1 MHRRNA
7 GTQVEDI
14 VSRKIYRSTT
24 IIILLVIAAL
34 FVSTIPAY
42 ASALDGAL
50 NASKYEQGGIW
61 SNVLHPYAYY
71 PNAAISLP
79 ETAVHEQMVDVQS
92 DLVSNALFE
101 FTSSLITGNENVIT
115 GVYSD
120 KVLAYPVVQQPSD
133 SASFVSS
140 QDSVVTQFALA
151 AQYGTVGILAH
162 NFLAGSSFF
171 NLLSGQDI
179 YVVYGDGGTAH
190 YVIKE
195 VRQFQALQP
204 YSPYSEFID
213 LETNARYTSSS
224 LFYEVYSRNDT
235 LVLQTCIA
243 ANGVDS
249 WGRLFVIAELVY

>member
-1 MHRRNA
+1 M
-7 GTQVEDI
+7 
-14 VSRKIYRSTT
+14 SRKIYRSTI
-24 IIILLVIAAL
+24 IIILVAAAL

-42 ASALDGAL
+42 AGTLDNAL

-61 SNVLHPYAYY
+61 SNVLRPYAYY
-71 PNAAISLP
+71 PNSEISLP
-79 ETAVHEQMVDVQS
+79 VSAMPEQMVDVQK

-101 FTSSLITGNENVIT
+101 FSSSLITGEKNVVT
-115 GVYSD
+115 GVYAD
-120 KVLAYPVVQQPSD
+120 EMLAYPVVQQPTG
-133 SASFVSS
+133 SAAFVST

-162 NFLAGSSFF
+162 NYLAGSAFF
-171 NLLSGQDI
+171 DLSDGQDI
-179 YVVYGDGGTAH
+179 YVVYGDGETAH
-190 YVIKE
+190 YIISE
-195 VRQFQALQP
+195 VRQFQALAP

-224 LFYEVYSRNDT
+224 LFYEVYSRSDT

-243 ANGVDS
+243 ADGIDS